1 MEQKKKQHELWNLI
15 FYLSLKNKTG
25 DPSVKAVGND
35 YKYNDVRPKNPK
47 EQPFRVVEA
56 SDKKLTPRSAL
67 SLSVANENIF
77 VFFVIAPTKFH
88 DMMINIFSSIR
99 IR

>member
-1 MEQKKKQHELWNLI
+1 MEQKKQQELRNLI

-25 DPSVKAVGND
+25 DPSVKAAGKD
-35 YKYNDVRPKNPK
+35 YKYNDVRPQKPK
-47 EQPFRVVEA
+47 EQPFRVLEA
-56 SDKKLTPRSAL
+56 SDKKLSPRYAL